1 MLLVVLDEQ
10 PQLNSLFFFNHG
22 LFFGLATN
30 NIMFVLF
37 IVFKFSFDKD
47 HTKNMDPMGCSRGN
61 KILNFG
67 DVTYQRGRHEG
78 R

>member
-1 MLLVVLDEQ
+1 MA
-10 PQLNSLFFFNHG
+10 FFSG
-22 LFFGLATN
+22 WQQK

-37 IVFKFSFDKD
+37 IVFKFSFDKA
-47 HTKNMDPMGCSRGN
+47 HTKNMNPMGCSRGN
-61 KILNFG
+61 EILNFG